1 MTALDAQAGL
11 GYTCLAH
18 RCALPIL
25 NFPKLLVTI
34 ERKSRLSGYHQPF
47 QVAAVPPPHTP
58 PRLQP
63 CQADPREAEMQ
74 QPEAE
79 PRTTQGAGETCGGS
93 TGTPWGGGVLKHSV
107 SRTFAKHQNVPAI
120 KLRKATHSTHRVH
133 AQSSL
138 FIPKTSQSKQ
148 GKAPEQPGA
157 GIPGK
162 SHQPSKV
169 RATNCCY
176 FHLVANGHPQMSYK
190 PQVSSVQNNN
200 RQEKFYFGG

>member
-93 TGTPWGGGVLKHSV
+93 TGTPWGGGPQTQRLENICKTPECS
-107 SRTFAKHQNVPAI
+107 SNKAKESYTFYSQGTRTVISFHTKNISEQTREGSGTAWCRNPRKISPA
-120 KLRKATHSTHRVH
+120 L
-133 AQSSL
+133 
-138 FIPKTSQSKQ
+138 Q
-148 GKAPEQPGA
+148 GKG
-157 GIPGK
+157 
-162 SHQPSKV
+162 
-169 RATNCCY
+169 N
-176 FHLVANGHPQMSYK
+176 
-190 PQVSSVQNNN
+190 
-200 RQEKFYFGG
+200 

>member
-63 CQADPREAEMQ
+63 CQAAPGRRRCSSQKQSPEPPRELGKHV
-74 QPEAE
+74 EAAL
-79 PRTTQGAGETCGGS
+79 GHL
-93 TGTPWGGGVLKHSV
+93 GGGGPQTQRLENICKTPECSSNKAKESYTFYSQGTRTVISFHTKNISEQTREG
-107 SRTFAKHQNVPAI
+107 SRTAWCRNPRKISPA
-120 KLRKATHSTHRVH
+120 L
-133 AQSSL
+133 
-138 FIPKTSQSKQ
+138 Q
-148 GKAPEQPGA
+148 GKG
-157 GIPGK
+157 
-162 SHQPSKV
+162 
-169 RATNCCY
+169 N
-176 FHLVANGHPQMSYK
+176 
-190 PQVSSVQNNN
+190 
-200 RQEKFYFGG
+200 